1 MSFQVSTV
9 YGLAVEPTVF
19 GCRQKRGAEQLA
31 LHIAMDLESP
41 AYTDD
46 NFAVGI
52 SYGFRKAFDLI
63 LSDIMLATMER
74 VWINV
79 FKVSSFAV

>member
-1 MSFQVSTV
+1 M
-9 YGLAVEPTVF
+9 VF
-19 GCRQKRGAEQLA
+19 GNLEVYVA
-31 LHIAMDLESP
+31 LVPEDETLVNPSP
-41 AYTDD
+41 TEYRPISVLSGVYRLWSRSRAYSDD

-74 VWINV
+74 RGVDKRI
-79 FKVSSFAV
+79 